1 MMKKIFRST
10 LLVLCAAGLFAAC
23 DSDNDDN
30 PTLTAPTEFKLNVPA
45 LADGATYDLA
55 HSTQLEFTC
64 SQPDYGFP
72 AATKYVLSYSIHAD
86 MSGATEVTTSYT
98 STVMAVDAAE
108 LAAGLTSQE
117 LAAGATEDQ
126 FPMDIPV
133 YVQATATMQ
142 TAMGGDI
149 EGTAITSN
157 VVKLN
162 SVRLLYSLPPVT
174 APADLYVT
182 GASRNWSWDNA
193 QQMIV
198 VNGNASEFWRLV
210 YIDGEGIRFNSSR
223 AGDGNEVGY
232 DGITLTALDG
242 ETATYANCNNKIVA
256 GSDGSIATTEPG
268 WYLMVV
274 NCSVD
279 GRDIVYATSFYPAK
293 VWLIGPATP
302 AADWSELEA
311 AAQFTTPSASDG
323 QFVSPALPAL
333 AGTDDSCLRMYV
345 KIPGQDWWK
354 SEFIVGGTFGD
365 TLTYRGNGGDQTR
378 VGCSAGQKVYLD
390 FSNDTGEIK

>member
-1 MMKKIFRST
+1 M
-10 LLVLCAAGLFAAC
+10 LLLCTAGLFAAC
-23 DSDNDDN
+23 DTDNEYN
-30 PTLTAPTEFKLNVPA
+30 PTVTTPTEFKLNTPA
-45 LADGATYDLA
+45 LAANGTYDLA
-55 HSTQLEFTC
+55 NSTQLEFTC

-72 AATKYVLSYSIHAD
+72 AVTKYVLSYSINAD
-86 MSGATEVTTSYT
+86 MSNATDVTTSYPT
-98 STVMAVDAAE
+98 TVMSVSASE

-149 EGTAITSN
+149 EGTTIKSN
-157 VVKLN
+157 IVKLN
-162 SVRLLYSLPPVT
+162 SVHLLYSLPPVT
-174 APADLYVT
+174 APTDLYVT
-182 GASRNWSWDNA
+182 GAFSNWSWDSA
-193 QQMIV
+193 LQMIV

-223 AGDGNEVGY
+223 ASDGNEVGF
-232 DGITLTALDG
+232 DGITLTALNG
-242 ETATYANCNNKIVA
+242 ETDTYANCNDKIVA

-274 NCSVD
+274 NCSVE
-279 GRDIVYATSFYPAK
+279 GRDIIYSTSFYPAK
-293 VWLIGPATP
+293 VWLIGPATA

-311 AAQFTTPSASDG
+311 AAQFTTPTTADG
-323 QFVSPALPAL
+323 QFVSPTLPAL

-354 SEFIVGGTFGD
+354 SEFIVGGTFGE

-378 VGCSAGQKVYLD
+378 VGCAAGQKVYLN

>member
-1 MMKKIFRST
+1 MKKIFRST
-10 LLVLCAAGLFAAC
+10 LLLLCTAGLFAAC
-23 DSDNDDN
+23 DTDNEYN
-30 PTLTAPTEFKLNVPA
+30 PTVTTPTEFKLNTPA
-45 LADGATYDLA
+45 LAANGTYDLA
-55 HSTQLEFTC
+55 NSTQLEFTC

-72 AATKYVLSYSIHAD
+72 AATKYVLSYSINAD
-86 MSGATEVTTSYT
+86 MSNATDVTTSYPA
-98 STVMAVDAAE
+98 TVMSVSASE

-149 EGTAITSN
+149 EGTTIKSN
-157 VVKLN
+157 IVKLN
-162 SVRLLYSLPPVT
+162 SVHLLYSLPPVT
-174 APADLYVT
+174 APTDLYVT
-182 GASRNWSWDNA
+182 GAFSNWSWDSA
-193 QQMIV
+193 LQMIV
-198 VNGNASEFWRLV
+198 VNGNVSEFWRLV

-223 AGDGNEVGY
+223 ASDGNEVGF
-232 DGITLTALDG
+232 DGITLTALNG
-242 ETATYANCNNKIVA
+242 ETDTYANCNDKIVA

-274 NCSVD
+274 NCSVE
-279 GRDIVYATSFYPAK
+279 GRDIIYSTSFYPAK
-293 VWLIGPATP
+293 VWLIGPATA

-311 AAQFTTPSASDG
+311 AAQFTTPTTADG
-323 QFVSPALPAL
+323 QFVSPTLPAL

-354 SEFIVGGTFGD
+354 SEFIVGGTFGE

-378 VGCSAGQKVYLD
+378 VGCAAGQKVYLN

>member
-1 MMKKIFRST
+1 MKKIFRST
-10 LLVLCAAGLFAAC
+10 LLLLCTAGLFAAC
-23 DSDNDDN
+23 DTDNEYN
-30 PTLTAPTEFKLNVPA
+30 PTVTTPTEFKLNTPA
-45 LADGATYDLA
+45 LAANGTYDLA
-55 HSTQLEFTC
+55 NSTQLEFTC

-72 AATKYVLSYSIHAD
+72 TATKYVLSYSINAD
-86 MSGATEVTTSYT
+86 MSNATDVTTSYPT
-98 STVMAVDAAE
+98 TVMSVSASE

-149 EGTAITSN
+149 EGTTIKSN
-157 VVKLN
+157 IVKLN
-162 SVRLLYSLPPVT
+162 SVHLLYSLPPVT
-174 APADLYVT
+174 APTDLYVT
-182 GASRNWSWDNA
+182 GAFSNWSWDSA
-193 QQMIV
+193 LQMIV

-223 AGDGNEVGY
+223 ASDGNEVGFE
-232 DGITLTALDG
+232 GITLTALNG
-242 ETATYANCNNKIVA
+242 ETDTYANCNDKIVA

-274 NCSVD
+274 NCSVE
-279 GRDIVYATSFYPAK
+279 GRDIIYSTSFYPAK
-293 VWLIGPATP
+293 VWLIGPATA

-311 AAQFTTPSASDG
+311 AAQFTTPTTADG
-323 QFVSPALPAL
+323 QFVSPTLPAL

-354 SEFIVGGTFGD
+354 SEFIVGGTFGE

-378 VGCSAGQKVYLD
+378 VGCAAGQKVYLN

>member
-1 MMKKIFRST
+1 M
-10 LLVLCAAGLFAAC
+10 LLLCTAGLFAAC
-23 DSDNDDN
+23 DTDNEYN
-30 PTLTAPTEFKLNVPA
+30 PTVTTPTEFKLNTPA
-45 LADGATYDLA
+45 LAANGTYDLA
-55 HSTQLEFTC
+55 NSTQLEFTC

-72 AATKYVLSYSIHAD
+72 TATKYVLSYSINAD
-86 MSGATEVTTSYT
+86 MSNATDVTTSYPT
-98 STVMAVDAAE
+98 TVMSVSASE

-149 EGTAITSN
+149 EGTTIKSN
-157 VVKLN
+157 IVKLN
-162 SVRLLYSLPPVT
+162 SVHLLYSLPPVT
-174 APADLYVT
+174 APTDLYVT
-182 GASRNWSWDNA
+182 GAFSNWSWDSA
-193 QQMIV
+193 LQMIV

-223 AGDGNEVGY
+223 ASDGNEVGFE
-232 DGITLTALDG
+232 GITLTALNG
-242 ETATYANCNNKIVA
+242 ETDTYANCNDKIVA

-274 NCSVD
+274 NCSVE
-279 GRDIVYATSFYPAK
+279 GRDIIYSTSFYPAK
-293 VWLIGPATP
+293 VWLIGPATA

-311 AAQFTTPSASDG
+311 AAQFTTPTTADG
-323 QFVSPALPAL
+323 QFVSPTLPAL

-354 SEFIVGGTFGD
+354 SEFIVGGTFGE

-378 VGCSAGQKVYLD
+378 VGCAAGQKVYLN

>member
-1 MMKKIFRST
+1 MKKIFRST
-10 LLVLCAAGLFAAC
+10 LLLLCTAGLFAAC
-23 DSDNDDN
+23 DTDNEYN
-30 PTLTAPTEFKLNVPA
+30 PTVTTPTEFKLNTPA
-45 LADGATYDLA
+45 LAANGTYDLA
-55 HSTQLEFTC
+55 NSTQLEFTC
-64 SQPDYGFP
+64 SQPDYGLP
-72 AATKYVLSYSIHAD
+72 AATKYVLSYSINAD
-86 MSGATEVTTSYT
+86 MSNATDVTTSYPT
-98 STVMAVDAAE
+98 TVMSVSASE

-149 EGTAITSN
+149 EGTTIKSN
-157 VVKLN
+157 IVKLN
-162 SVRLLYSLPPVT
+162 SVHLLYSLPPVT
-174 APADLYVT
+174 APTDLYVT
-182 GASRNWSWDNA
+182 GAFSNWSWDSA
-193 QQMIV
+193 LQMIV

-223 AGDGNEVGY
+223 ASDGNEVGFE
-232 DGITLTALDG
+232 GITLTALNG
-242 ETATYANCNNKIVA
+242 ETDTYANCNDKIVA

-274 NCSVD
+274 NCSVE
-279 GRDIVYATSFYPAK
+279 GRDIIYSTSFYPAK
-293 VWLIGPATP
+293 VWLIGPATA

-311 AAQFTTPSASDG
+311 AAQFTTPTTADG
-323 QFVSPALPAL
+323 QFVSPTLPAL

-354 SEFIVGGTFGD
+354 SEFIVGGTFGE

-378 VGCSAGQKVYLD
+378 VGCAAGQKVYLN

>member
-1 MMKKIFRST
+1 MKKIFRST
-10 LLVLCAAGLFAAC
+10 LLLLCAAGLFAAC
-23 DSDNDDN
+23 DTDNEYN
-30 PTLTAPTEFKLNVPA
+30 PTVTTPTEFKLNTPA
-45 LADGATYDLA
+45 LAANGTYDLA
-55 HSTQLEFTC
+55 NSTQLEFTC

-72 AATKYVLSYSIHAD
+72 ATTKYVLSYSINAD
-86 MSGATEVTTSYT
+86 MSNATDVTTSYPT
-98 STVMAVDAAE
+98 TVMSVSASE

-149 EGTAITSN
+149 EGTTIKSN
-157 VVKLN
+157 IVKLN
-162 SVRLLYSLPPVT
+162 SVCLRYSLPPVT
-174 APADLYVT
+174 APTDLYVT
-182 GASRNWSWDNA
+182 GAFSNWSWDSA
-193 QQMIV
+193 LQMIV

-223 AGDGNEVGY
+223 ASDGNEVGF
-232 DGITLTALDG
+232 DGITLTALNG
-242 ETATYANCNNKIVA
+242 ETDTYANCNDKIVA

-274 NCSVD
+274 NCSVE
-279 GRDIVYATSFYPAK
+279 GRDIIYSTSFYPAK
-293 VWLIGPATP
+293 VWLIGPATA

-311 AAQFTTPSASDG
+311 AAQFTTPTTADG
-323 QFVSPALPAL
+323 QFVSPTLPAL

-354 SEFIVGGTFGD
+354 SEFIVGGTFGE

-378 VGCSAGQKVYLD
+378 VGCAAGQKVYLN